1 MRINSE
7 SQSQSSATRQTNH
20 ARPHAACARRWRRA
34 EPTLPAAPAPRSRRR
49 RAMRR
54 RRWARRAAYRA
65 NPPPP
70 RQRWRARRW
79 LGGRGAWGAA
89 KWTDSF
95 IHSFVAE
102 ASVGRGR
109 AGEVDG
115 IVTRVRRATAARPSR
130 IARSSATCCDRA
142 SGTPSRCV
150 PSTAASARARVC
162 CSRVCASP
170 RAAGKSSA
178 CASSSRNPADSR
190 NIAADAGRGRFAVS
204 DPTPTRAIDSAG
216 RSAGRTP
223 RAHSEASS

>member
-79 LGGRGAWGAA
+79 QGGRG
-89 KWTDSF
+89 
-95 IHSFVAE
+95 
-102 ASVGRGR
+102 

-178 CASSSRNPADSR
+178 CASSSRNPACRQEEENVAENGPHTLSPEACPTDSR